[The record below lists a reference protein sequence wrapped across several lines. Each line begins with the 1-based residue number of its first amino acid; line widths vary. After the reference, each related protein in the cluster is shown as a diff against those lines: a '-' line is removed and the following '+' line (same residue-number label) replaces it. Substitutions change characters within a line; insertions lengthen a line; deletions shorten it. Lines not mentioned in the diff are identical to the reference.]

1 MDKKFYETIYD
12 CIVTGQVSSDRIAKY
27 LKDKGFYKYW
37 QKRKE
42 EEEEIYGQKEQ
53 RELDESMK
61 ESFRQRDERKNKRF
75 SLE

>member
-1 MDKKFYETIYD
+1 MNKKFYETIYD

-27 LKDKGFYKYW
+27 LKNKGFYKYW

-61 ESFRQRDERKNKRF
+61 EAFRQRDERKNK
-75 SLE
+75 

>member
-37 QKRKE
+37 RKKKE
-42 EEEEIYGQKEQ
+42 EEEELYGQKEQ
-53 RELDESMK
+53 DELNESYKQSLANKK
-61 ESFRQRDERKNKRF
+61 ERS
-75 SLE
+75 

>member
-1 MDKKFYETIYD
+1 MNKKFYETIYD

-53 RELDESMK
+53 RELDEYMK
-61 ESFRQRDERKNKRF
+61 EAFRQRDERKKRENK
-75 SLE
+75 

>member
-1 MDKKFYETIYD
+1 MDKKFYERIYD

-27 LKDKGFYKYW
+27 LKDKSFYKYW

-61 ESFRQRDERKNKRF
+61 ESFRQRDERKKN
-75 SLE
+75 EME

>member
-37 QKRKE
+37 KNRKE
-42 EEEEIYGQKEQ
+42 EVYGQKEQ
-53 RELDESMK
+53 TELKASYQQSLANKK
-61 ESFRQRDERKNKRF
+61 ERDHK
-75 SLE
+75 